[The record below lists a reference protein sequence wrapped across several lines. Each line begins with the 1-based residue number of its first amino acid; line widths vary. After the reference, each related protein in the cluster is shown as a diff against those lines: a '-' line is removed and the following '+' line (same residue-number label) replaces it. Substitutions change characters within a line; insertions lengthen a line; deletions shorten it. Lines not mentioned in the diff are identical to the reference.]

1 MMDKGLKGVICLEGL
16 KILTLKALRVLNP
29 LKIDG
34 GG

>member
-1 MMDKGLKGVICLEGL
+1 LIDKGLKGVICLEGL
-16 KILTLKALRVLNP
+16 KILTLKDMRVLNP